1 MKCSL
6 RPVECRRLWLR
17 CLVVL
22 SATFMCSLAGHGF
35 CRTWAQR
42 RSVEQKS
49 HDFRIISNAKGFGD
63 EGIRSPKSTRC
74 PCLSGKHYKVCC
86 RQIHKDLT
94 AADTPEKMARA
105 RFSALAMKKYDFLI
119 DTTHSTHVDF
129 QEDRQAWK
137 KQIVR
142 NNRGFR
148 YIGLNVT
155 ASEQREEDLYAVTIE
170 AAAEPEKVSD
180 VPKVLLLQ
188 ECSVYRREGET
199 WKYVAAEGLK
209 REVVEGAGS
218 AQQLVFFVIADF
230 CICRGTR
237 QLWILLWLGLLI
249 SINEVVVK
257 KCFAE
262 PRPGSRLELR
272 GEHGRLQGSCIMTCG
287 MPSSHSAIAMGWFTL
302 SILDATVRTHL
313 GTSRQATVT
322 GGRITHTQS
331 ILMAEQ
337 KKIVHF
343 MKNFCL
349 VPWVKKDVLNVREL
363 ISFGLFWFFL
373 MVPVP
378 FMRVVLCDHTPNQ
391 VAVGSTLG
399 LVLAVLWWRAVR
411 VLQRRFRNLEGRQIC
426 YGLLWHDYFLPVP
439 EHEEILR
446 RQQQLE
452 LGQTRQPPLR
462 TF

>member
-1 MKCSL
+1 MAKALLASILIDIPSASGCCCGVWTREFWQDGNATDEDREGLFEASL
-6 RPVECRRLWLR
+6 RPFKDRASAALMQKRLLSYECPYGQALPLDVTWPAVPEELTNMVEPFTILKFFA
-17 CLVVL
+17 VV
-22 SATFMCSLAGHGF
+22 
-35 CRTWAQR
+35 
-42 RSVEQKS
+42 
-49 HDFRIISNAKGFGD
+49 
-63 EGIRSPKSTRC
+63 
-74 PCLSGKHYKVCC
+74 
-86 RQIHKDLT
+86 
-94 AADTPEKMARA
+94 
-105 RFSALAMKKYDFLI
+105 
-119 DTTHSTHVDF
+119 
-129 QEDRQAWK
+129 
-137 KQIVR
+137 
-142 NNRGFR
+142 
-148 YIGLNVT
+148 
-155 ASEQREEDLYAVTIE
+155 YAYLPWI
-170 AAAEPEKVSD
+170 P
-180 VPKVLLLQ
+180 
-188 ECSVYRREGET
+188 
-199 WKYVAAEGLK
+199 
-209 REVVEGAGS
+209 
-218 AQQLVFFVIADF
+218 VFFVIADF

-337 KKIVHF
+337 KKIVDF

-411 VLQRRFRNLEGRQIC
+411 VLQRRFRAMEGRQIC
-426 YGLLWHDYFLPVP
+426 YGLLWHDYYLPVP